1 MIELLLNELLSTF
14 PFHFLAYIPF
24 YKKLKYS
31 PLKTFL
37 RVCMCQIFYLGIF
50 TLLTLA
56 GFSSVW
62 VQYLAVPIF
71 GVLFCLLVQAD
82 RGMILFFYM
91 FILDYLLVIRAA
103 AFCICEKLFGFNF
116 FSWQSG
122 FITLFLILCT
132 ILLMVK
138 AMSHI
143 TKGLC
148 SVSVPSFWR
157 TAWLLPCSVT
167 LILLLLTGDIRNG
180 TVTIS
185 ALLARVLLLICMFLI
200 SHFMILFI
208 QQLKEQLETNTRN
221 QAMERLLQIQHDQ
234 YSMLQ
239 ARIAENRR
247 ARHDFRQHLRVIQ
260 DCVKRGDLED
270 LKSYLAEY
278 EKQFPSHSDHI
289 YCNSYA
295 VNAILAFYADKAENH
310 SICLDVKIQ
319 MSDTPV
325 IPETEFCVL
334 LGNLLENAL
343 DACQTGRS
351 ESKTSQP
358 FIRVCAIQIGTS
370 TLSITVDNTSVFK
383 PTWINEKLVSTKAA
397 GSGIG
402 TESIRMIAEQYRGDA
417 RFEWKDGVFYA
428 SVMLNP

>member
-31 PLKTFL
+31 PLGTFL

-50 TLLTLA
+50 TILTLA

-167 LILLLLTGDIRNG
+167 LILLLLTGDIRSG

-310 SICLDVKIQ
+310 NIRLDVKIQ

-343 DACQTGRS
+343 DACQTGRPES
-351 ESKTSQP
+351 ETSQP
-358 FIRVCAIQIGTS
+358 FIRVCAIQTGTS

>member
-1 MIELLLNELLSTF
+1 MIRGAVVSTAAPLF
-14 PFHFLAYIPF
+14 VAAKTRCKNPSYCIQIYH
-24 YKKLKYS
+24 KKLKYS
-31 PLKTFL
+31 PLGTFL

-56 GFSSVW
+56 GFSSVC

-82 RGMILFFYM
+82 RG
-91 FILDYLLVIRAA
+91 
-103 AFCICEKLFGFNF
+103 
-116 FSWQSG
+116 
-122 FITLFLILCT
+122 
-132 ILLMVK
+132 
-138 AMSHI
+138 
-143 TKGLC
+143 
-148 SVSVPSFWR
+148 
-157 TAWLLPCSVT
+157 
-167 LILLLLTGDIRNG
+167 
-180 TVTIS
+180 
-185 ALLARVLLLICMFLI
+185 
-200 SHFMILFI
+200 MILFI

-295 VNAILAFYADKAENH
+295 VNAILAFYADKADHH
-310 SICLDVKIQ
+310 SIRLDVKIQ

-343 DACQTGRS
+343 DACQTGHSGS
-351 ESKTSQP
+351 ETAQP
-358 FIRVCAIQIGTS
+358 FIRVCAVQTGTS

-383 PTWINEKLVSTKAA
+383 PTWIHEKLVSTKAA

-402 TESIRMIAEQYRGDA
+402 TESIRMIAEQYHGDA
-417 RFEWKDGVFYA
+417 RFEWRDGVFYA

>member
-31 PLKTFL
+31 PLGTFL

-310 SICLDVKIQ
+310 NIRLDVKIQ

-351 ESKTSQP
+351 ESQNSQP
-358 FIRVCAIQIGTS
+358 FIRVCAVQTGAS

>member
-31 PLKTFL
+31 PLETVL

-50 TLLTLA
+50 TILTLA

-310 SICLDVKIQ
+310 NIRLDVKIQ

>member
-24 YKKLKYS
+24 YKRLKYS
-31 PLKTFL
+31 PLETVL

-50 TLLTLA
+50 TILTLA

-103 AFCICEKLFGFNF
+103 AFCICEKLFGFNL

-167 LILLLLTGDIRNG
+167 LILLLLTGDIRSG

-310 SICLDVKIQ
+310 SIRLDVKIQ

-343 DACQTGRS
+343 DACQTGRPES
-351 ESKTSQP
+351 ETSQP
-358 FIRVCAIQIGTS
+358 FIRVCAIQTGTS

>member
-31 PLKTFL
+31 PLETVL

-132 ILLMVK
+132 ILLMIK

-167 LILLLLTGDIRNG
+167 LILLLLTGDIRSG

-310 SICLDVKIQ
+310 NIRLDVKIQ

-343 DACQTGRS
+343 DACQTGRPES
-351 ESKTSQP
+351 ETSQP
-358 FIRVCAIQIGTS
+358 FIRVCAIQTGTS

>member
-31 PLKTFL
+31 PLGTFL

-208 QQLKEQLETNTRN
+208 QQLKEQLETSTRN

-278 EKQFPSHSDHI
+278 ENQFPSHSDHI

-343 DACQTGRS
+343 DACQTGRP

>member
-143 TKGLC
+143 TEGLC
-148 SVSVPSFWR
+148 SVSVPSFWK

-208 QQLKEQLETNTRN
+208 QQLKEQLETSTRN

-278 EKQFPSHSDHI
+278 ENQFPSHSDHI

-351 ESKTSQP
+351 ESETAQP
-358 FIRVCAIQIGTS
+358 FIRVCAIQTGTS
-370 TLSITVDNTSVFK
+370 TLSITVDNTSAFK

-417 RFEWKDGVFYA
+417 RFEWRDGVFYA

>member
-1 MIELLLNELLSTF
+1 
-14 PFHFLAYIPF
+14 
-24 YKKLKYS
+24 
-31 PLKTFL
+31 
-37 RVCMCQIFYLGIF
+37 
-50 TLLTLA
+50 
-56 GFSSVW
+56 
-62 VQYLAVPIF
+62 
-71 GVLFCLLVQAD
+71 
-82 RGMILFFYM
+82 MILFFYM

-167 LILLLLTGDIRNG
+167 LILLLLTGDIRSG

-278 EKQFPSHSDHI
+278 EKQFPSLSDHI

-310 SICLDVKIQ
+310 NIRLDVKIQ

>member
-31 PLKTFL
+31 PLGTFL

-50 TLLTLA
+50 TILILA

-103 AFCICEKLFGFNF
+103 AFCICEKLFGFNL

-167 LILLLLTGDIRNG
+167 LILLLLTGDIRSG

-185 ALLARVLLLICMFLI
+185 ALLARILLLICMFLI

-208 QQLKEQLETNTRN
+208 QQLKEQLEANTRN

-310 SICLDVKIQ
+310 SIRLDVKIQ

-343 DACQTGRS
+343 DACQIGRS

-417 RFEWKDGVFYA
+417 RFDWKDGVFYA

>member
-24 YKKLKYS
+24 YKRLKYS
-31 PLKTFL
+31 PLETVL

-50 TLLTLA
+50 TILTLA

-167 LILLLLTGDIRNG
+167 LILLLLTGDIRSG

-310 SICLDVKIQ
+310 NIRLDIKIQ

-343 DACQTGRS
+343 DACQTGHPES
-351 ESKTSQP
+351 ETSQP
-358 FIRVCAIQIGTS
+358 FIRVCAIQTGTS

>member
-31 PLKTFL
+31 PLETVL
-37 RVCMCQIFYLGIF
+37 LVCMCQIFYLGIF
-50 TLLTLA
+50 TILTLA

-82 RGMILFFYM
+82 RGMILFFYV

-167 LILLLLTGDIRNG
+167 LILLLLTGDIRSG

-208 QQLKEQLETNTRN
+208 QQLEQLETNTRN

-310 SICLDVKIQ
+310 NIRLDVKIQ

-343 DACQTGRS
+343 DACQTGRPES
-351 ESKTSQP
+351 ETSQP
-358 FIRVCAIQIGTS
+358 FIRVCAIQTGTS

>member
-31 PLKTFL
+31 PLGTFL

-56 GFSSVW
+56 GFSSVC

-71 GVLFCLLVQAD
+71 GILFCLLVQAD
-82 RGMILFFYM
+82 LGMILFFYM

-208 QQLKEQLETNTRN
+208 QQLKEQLEANTRN

-310 SICLDVKIQ
+310 SIRLDVKIQ

-343 DACQTGRS
+343 DACQTGRPES
-351 ESKTSQP
+351 ETSQP
-358 FIRVCAIQIGTS
+358 FIRVCAIQTGTS

-402 TESIRMIAEQYRGDA
+402 TESIRMIAEQYHGDA
-417 RFEWKDGVFYA
+417 RFEWRDGVFYA

>member
-31 PLKTFL
+31 PLGTFL

-56 GFSSVW
+56 GFSSVC

-71 GVLFCLLVQAD
+71 GILFCLLVQAD
-82 RGMILFFYM
+82 LGMILFFYM

-208 QQLKEQLETNTRN
+208 QQLKEQLEANTRN

-239 ARIAENRR
+239 ARIVENRR

-260 DCVKRGDLED
+260 DCVKHGDLED

-310 SICLDVKIQ
+310 NIRLDVKIQ

>member
-31 PLKTFL
+31 PLGTFL

-50 TLLTLA
+50 TILTLA

-310 SICLDVKIQ
+310 SIRLDVKIQ

-417 RFEWKDGVFYA
+417 RFEWRDGVFYA

>member
-31 PLKTFL
+31 PLETVFL
-37 RVCMCQIFYLGIF
+37 VCMCQIFYLGIF
-50 TLLTLA
+50 TILTLA

-167 LILLLLTGDIRNG
+167 LILLLLTGDIRSG

-310 SICLDVKIQ
+310 NIRLDVKIQ

-343 DACQTGRS
+343 DACQTGRP

>member
-31 PLKTFL
+31 PLETVL
-37 RVCMCQIFYLGIF
+37 LVCMCQIFYLGIF
-50 TLLTLA
+50 TILTLA

-167 LILLLLTGDIRNG
+167 LILLLLTGDIRSG

-310 SICLDVKIQ
+310 NIRLDVKIQ

-343 DACQTGRS
+343 DACQTDRPES
-351 ESKTSQP
+351 ETSQP
-358 FIRVCAIQIGTS
+358 FIRVCAIQTGTS

>member
-31 PLKTFL
+31 PLETVL

-50 TLLTLA
+50 TILTLA

-167 LILLLLTGDIRNG
+167 LILLLLTGDIRSG

-278 EKQFPSHSDHI
+278 EKQFPSLSDHI

-310 SICLDVKIQ
+310 NIRLDVKIQ

-417 RFEWKDGVFYA
+417 RFEWRDGVFYA

>member
-31 PLKTFL
+31 PLETVL
-37 RVCMCQIFYLGIF
+37 LVCMCQIFYLGIF
-50 TLLTLA
+50 TILTLA

-167 LILLLLTGDIRNG
+167 LILLLLTGDIRSG

-310 SICLDVKIQ
+310 NIRLDVKIQ

-358 FIRVCAIQIGTS
+358 FIRVCAIQTGTS
-370 TLSITVDNTSVFK
+370 TLSITVDNTSAFK

-417 RFEWKDGVFYA
+417 RFEWRDGVFYA

>member
-31 PLKTFL
+31 PLETVL

-50 TLLTLA
+50 TILTLA

-167 LILLLLTGDIRNG
+167 LILLLLTGDIRSG

-208 QQLKEQLETNTRN
+208 QQLKEQLEANTRN

-310 SICLDVKIQ
+310 SIRLDVKIQ

-358 FIRVCAIQIGTS
+358 FIRVCAVQTGTS

-402 TESIRMIAEQYRGDA
+402 TESIRMIAEQYHGDA
-417 RFEWKDGVFYA
+417 RFEWRDGVFYA

>member
-31 PLKTFL
+31 PLETVL

-50 TLLTLA
+50 TILTLA

-167 LILLLLTGDIRNG
+167 LILLLLTGDIRSG

-278 EKQFPSHSDHI
+278 EKQFPSLSDHI

-310 SICLDVKIQ
+310 NIRLDVKIQ

-343 DACQTGRS
+343 DACQTGRPES
-351 ESKTSQP
+351 ETSQP
-358 FIRVCAIQIGTS
+358 FIRVCAIQTGTS

-417 RFEWKDGVFYA
+417 RFEWRDGVFYA

>member
-31 PLKTFL
+31 PLETVL

-50 TLLTLA
+50 TILTLA

-103 AFCICEKLFGFNF
+103 FCICEKLFGFNF

-132 ILLMVK
+132 ILLMIK

-167 LILLLLTGDIRNG
+167 LILLLLTGDIRSG

-310 SICLDVKIQ
+310 NIRLDVKIQ

-343 DACQTGRS
+343 DACQTGRPES
-351 ESKTSQP
+351 ETSQP
-358 FIRVCAIQIGTS
+358 FIRVCAIQTGTS

>member
-31 PLKTFL
+31 PLETVFL
-37 RVCMCQIFYLGIF
+37 VCMCQIFYLGIF
-50 TLLTLA
+50 TILTLA

-167 LILLLLTGDIRNG
+167 LILLLLTGDIRSG

-185 ALLARVLLLICMFLI
+185 DLLARVLLLICMFLI

-310 SICLDVKIQ
+310 NIRLDVKIQ

-358 FIRVCAIQIGTS
+358 FIRVCAIQTGTS
-370 TLSITVDNTSVFK
+370 TLSITVDNTSAFK

>member
-31 PLKTFL
+31 PLGTFL

-50 TLLTLA
+50 TILILA

-103 AFCICEKLFGFNF
+103 AFCICEKLFGFNL

-167 LILLLLTGDIRNG
+167 LILLLLTGDIRSG

-310 SICLDVKIQ
+310 NIRLDVKIQ

-358 FIRVCAIQIGTS
+358 FIRVCAIQTGTS

-417 RFEWKDGVFYA
+417 RFDWKDGVFYA

>member
-31 PLKTFL
+31 PLETVL
-37 RVCMCQIFYLGIF
+37 LVCMCQIFYLGIF
-50 TLLTLA
+50 TILTLA

-167 LILLLLTGDIRNG
+167 LILLLLTGDIRSG

-310 SICLDVKIQ
+310 NIRLDVKIQ
-319 MSDTPV
+319 RSDTPV

-343 DACQTGRS
+343 DACQTGRPES
-351 ESKTSQP
+351 ETSQP
-358 FIRVCAIQIGTS
+358 FIRVCAIQTGTS

>member
-31 PLKTFL
+31 PLETVFL
-37 RVCMCQIFYLGIF
+37 VCMCQIFYLGIF
-50 TLLTLA
+50 TILTLA

-167 LILLLLTGDIRNG
+167 LILLLLTGDIRSG

-208 QQLKEQLETNTRN
+208 QQLKEQLETSTRN

-310 SICLDVKIQ
+310 NIRLDVKIQ

-358 FIRVCAIQIGTS
+358 FIRVCAIQTGTS

-402 TESIRMIAEQYRGDA
+402 TESIRMIAEQYHGDA

>member
-24 YKKLKYS
+24 YKRLKYS
-31 PLKTFL
+31 PLETVL

-50 TLLTLA
+50 TILTLA

-103 AFCICEKLFGFNF
+103 AFCICEKLFGFNL

-167 LILLLLTGDIRNG
+167 LILLLLTGDIRSG

-310 SICLDVKIQ
+310 NIRLDVKIQ

-343 DACQTGRS
+343 DACQTGRP

-358 FIRVCAIQIGTS
+358 FIRVCAIQTGTS
-370 TLSITVDNTSVFK
+370 ILSITVDNTSVFK

>member
-1 MIELLLNELLSTF
+1 MIELLLNELLNTF

-31 PLKTFL
+31 PLETVL

-50 TLLTLA
+50 TILTLA

-167 LILLLLTGDIRNG
+167 LILLLLTGDIRSG

-310 SICLDVKIQ
+310 NIRLDVKIQ

>member
-24 YKKLKYS
+24 YKRLKYS
-31 PLKTFL
+31 PLETVL

-50 TLLTLA
+50 TILTLA

-167 LILLLLTGDIRNG
+167 LILLLLTGDIRSG

-310 SICLDVKIQ
+310 NIRLDVKIQ

-358 FIRVCAIQIGTS
+358 FIRVCAIQTGTS

-383 PTWINEKLVSTKAA
+383 PTWINEKLVSTKAT

-402 TESIRMIAEQYRGDA
+402 TESIRMIAEQ
-417 RFEWKDGVFYA
+417 
-428 SVMLNP
+428 

>member
-31 PLKTFL
+31 PLETVL
-37 RVCMCQIFYLGIF
+37 LVCMCQIFYLGIF
-50 TLLTLA
+50 TILTLA

-167 LILLLLTGDIRNG
+167 LILLLLTGDIRSG

-310 SICLDVKIQ
+310 NIRLDVKIQ

-343 DACQTGRS
+343 DACQTGRP

-358 FIRVCAIQIGTS
+358 FIRVCAIQTGTS
-370 TLSITVDNTSVFK
+370 ILSITVDNTSVFK

-397 GSGIG
+397 DSGIG

>member
-31 PLKTFL
+31 PLETVL

-50 TLLTLA
+50 TILTLA

-167 LILLLLTGDIRNG
+167 LILLLLTGDIRSG

-278 EKQFPSHSDHI
+278 EKQFPSLSDHI

-310 SICLDVKIQ
+310 NIRLDVKIQ

-343 DACQTGRS
+343 DACQTGRP

-358 FIRVCAIQIGTS
+358 FIRVCAIQTGTS
-370 TLSITVDNTSVFK
+370 ILSITVDNTSVFK

-417 RFEWKDGVFYA
+417 RFEWRDGVFYA

>member
-31 PLKTFL
+31 PLETVL

-50 TLLTLA
+50 TILTLA

-103 AFCICEKLFGFNF
+103 AFCICEKLFGLNF

-310 SICLDVKIQ
+310 NIRLDVKIQ

-343 DACQTGRS
+343 DACQTGRPES
-351 ESKTSQP
+351 ETSQP
-358 FIRVCAIQIGTS
+358 FIRVCAIQTGTS

>member
-167 LILLLLTGDIRNG
+167 LILLLLTGDIRSG

-208 QQLKEQLETNTRN
+208 QQLKEQLETSTRN

-278 EKQFPSHSDHI
+278 ENQFPSHSDHI

-358 FIRVCAIQIGTS
+358 FIRVCAIQTGTS

-417 RFEWKDGVFYA
+417 RFEWRDGVFYA

>member
-31 PLKTFL
+31 PLETVL

-50 TLLTLA
+50 TILTLA

-278 EKQFPSHSDHI
+278 ENQFPSHSDHI

-351 ESKTSQP
+351 ESETAQP
-358 FIRVCAIQIGTS
+358 FIRVCAVQTGTS

>member
-31 PLKTFL
+31 PLGTFL

-200 SHFMILFI
+200 SHFMTLFI

-310 SICLDVKIQ
+310 NIRLDVKIQ

-343 DACQTGRS
+343 DACQTGRPES
-351 ESKTSQP
+351 ETSQP
-358 FIRVCAIQIGTS
+358 FIRVCAIQTGTS

>member
-31 PLKTFL
+31 PLETVL
-37 RVCMCQIFYLGIF
+37 LVCMCQIFYLGIF
-50 TLLTLA
+50 TILTLA

-132 ILLMVK
+132 ILLMIK

-143 TKGLC
+143 TKGLY

-167 LILLLLTGDIRNG
+167 LILLLLTGDIRSG

-310 SICLDVKIQ
+310 NIRLDVKIQ

-343 DACQTGRS
+343 DACQTGRPES
-351 ESKTSQP
+351 ETSQP
-358 FIRVCAIQIGTS
+358 FIRVCAIQTGTS

>member
-31 PLKTFL
+31 PLETVL

-50 TLLTLA
+50 TILTLA

-167 LILLLLTGDIRNG
+167 LILLLLTGDIRSG

-310 SICLDVKIQ
+310 NIRLDVKIQ

-343 DACQTGRS
+343 DACQIGRP

-358 FIRVCAIQIGTS
+358 FIRVCAIQTGTS
-370 TLSITVDNTSVFK
+370 TLSITVDNTSIFK